1 MNKTSTTP
9 KIEASS
15 IIALLLGIGFIAVGV
30 FNIITLRMDA
40 KEYNKA
46 TDIRTVDALVEK
58 CEVIYDKDSKDE

>member
-30 FNIITLRMDA
+30 FNIITLRKSA
-40 KEYNKA
+40 
-46 TDIRTVDALVEK
+46 R
-58 CEVIYDKDSKDE
+58 